1 MTHLTPRAEWI
12 WRQRG
17 IDKLPFSGGSPPYEA
32 EANRYVY
39 FRKTVDVTGPV
50 TAADVHV
57 SADGRYQLY
66 VNGQRIGRGPAR
78 STQAFQTAD
87 PYDLTPYLRPGRN
100 VIAALVHSYGR
111 NTAWYELP
119 IWEQA
124 RAFGCGGF
132 FLQGE
137 LVTDGGVVTLDTD
150 ASWRHLV
157 AEAWERDTPGCSL
170 GFVEVYDARRAP
182 QGWAD
187 VGFDDTGWEA
197 AEVLRVPARNFAGDV
212 VPFPALTVRDIPPLM
227 EEMRFHQDVLSYGEV
242 VDGPHEGDI
251 GAQMAAEKP
260 GFSKKPGFSL
270 DGVTT
275 ITTSPGRGVSVVIDF
290 GEMVT
295 GRVGFHV
302 DGPGGAVVDFAYGE
316 RLLDDGRVWMTAGIQ
331 GYDDTPQAHR
341 YILREGDQRFEQFEW
356 AGFRY
361 LQMTFRNCDRPLHVK
376 SVYLNF
382 TTYPVADRGEFV
394 CSDELLNQVWE
405 IGANTLRLCMHD
417 AYEDCPS
424 REQRQWVGDAY
435 VQLLINFAAFGDG
448 QLATRLLRQVAQSQR
463 PSGLTMASTPSDFGA
478 GTFFNI
484 PDFSLYWMMEADRYV
499 TYTGDAV
506 IVQELYPA
514 LVKAAAWFERFVDD
528 DGLLAN
534 VSHWVFVDWAD
545 LDKQGQV
552 TALNAQFVDAL
563 RAVARLA
570 LLADAPGDAVRYDRL
585 ADRITAAINRHLWD
599 EERGVYVDTH
609 NNGRPSRRV
618 SQVANAM
625 AIAFG
630 VAPRERWPSIL
641 AYIMDEGR
649 LVLTRTG
656 DTDPDEVAF
665 DVEHDVVLA
674 QPFTMH
680 FLHQALSMAG
690 DHEGLLANIRYRWGK
705 LAQAGERTWREAW
718 QLHDYHSTCHAWS
731 GTPTFDLSS
740 EVLGV
745 APLEPGF
752 RRFRIAPHPV
762 DLDWAS
768 GRVPTPHGEIAVTW
782 TVKGNRFELT
792 VEVPPGTQ
800 ATVTLP
806 RYEGEKWK
814 TVQVDGVENADDAP
828 ELGAGSHLIV
838 GTIPVTLLQKPQRH
852 REHKDFPTQW
862 DPRGE
867 ELGG

>member
-12 WRQRG
+12 WRRRG
-17 IDKLPFSGGSPPYEA
+17 IDKLSFSGGSPPHEA

-39 FRKTVDVTGPV
+39 FRKTVDVESPV
-50 TAADVHV
+50 TAANVHV

-66 VNGQRIGRGPAR
+66 VNGQLIGRGPAR
-78 STQAFQTAD
+78 STQAFQAAD
-87 PYDLTPYLRPGRN
+87 PYDLTPYLRPGSN
-100 VIAALVHSYGR
+100 VISALVHSYGR

-137 LVTDGGVVTLDTD
+137 AVTDGGTVTLDTD

-182 QGWAD
+182 QGWTDAD
-187 VGFDDTGWEA
+187 FDDTGWDA
-197 AEVLRVPARNFAGDV
+197 AEVLRVSARNFAGDV
-212 VPFPALTVRDIPPLM
+212 VPFSTLIVRDIPPLL
-227 EEMRFHQDVLSYGEV
+227 EEMRFPQNVLSYGEV
-242 VDGPHEGDI
+242 VNGLDEGDV

-260 GFSKKPGFSL
+260 GFLKKPGSFL

-275 ITTSPGRGVSVVIDF
+275 ITANPDRSVSVIIDF

-302 DGPGGAVVDFAYGE
+302 DGPAGAVVDFAYGE
-316 RLLDDGRVWMTAGIQ
+316 RLLLDGRVRIIAGIA

-361 LQMTFRNCDRPLHVK
+361 LQMTFRNCARPLHVK
-376 SVYLNF
+376 SVHLNF
-382 TTYPVADRGEFV
+382 TTYPLAERGEFA
-394 CSDELLNQVWE
+394 CSDDLLNQVWE

-424 REQRQWVGDAY
+424 REQRQWIGDAY
-435 VQLLINFAAFGDG
+435 VQMMINYVAFGDSA
-448 QLATRLLRQVAQSQR
+448 LAARLLRQVAQSQR
-463 PSGLTMASTPSDFGA
+463 SSGLTMASTPSDFGA

-499 TYTGDAV
+499 TYTGDAS

-514 LVKAAAWFERFVDD
+514 LVKAVAWFERFLDD
-528 DGLLAN
+528 DCLLSN
-534 VSHWVFVDWAD
+534 VPHWVFVDWAD

-552 TALNAQFVDAL
+552 TALNAHFVEAL

-570 LLADAPGDAVRYDRL
+570 LFADAPRDAVRYDRL
-585 ADRITAAINRHLWD
+585 ADHIAAAINRHLWD
-599 EERGVYVDTH
+599 EDRGVYVDARH
-609 NNGRPSRRV
+609 RGQPSRRV

-625 AIAFG
+625 VMAFG

-641 AYIMDEGR
+641 AYIMDEER

-656 DTDPDEVAF
+656 DEDPDEGVF
-665 DVEHDVVLA
+665 DPERDVVLA

-680 FLHQALSMAG
+680 FLHRALSMAG
-690 DHEGLLANIRYRWGK
+690 EHERLLANIRSRWGA
-705 LAQAGERTWREAW
+705 LAQAGESTWREAW
-718 QLHDYHSTCHAWS
+718 QLHDYHSACHAWS

-740 EVLGV
+740 EVLGI

-752 RRFRIAPHPV
+752 RRFRVAPHPV
-762 DLDWAS
+762 DLEWAR
-768 GRVPTPHGEIAVTW
+768 GRFPTPHGEIAVAW
-782 TVKGNRFELT
+782 VAKKGRFELT
-792 VEVPPGTQ
+792 VEVPAGAQ
-800 ATVTLP
+800 AMIALP
-806 RYEGEKWK
+806 RHGGERWK
-814 TVQVDGVENADDAP
+814 TVQVDGVERAGDAP
-828 ELGAGSHLIV
+828 ELGAGCHLVV
-838 GTIPVTLLQKPQRH
+838 GMM
-852 REHKDFPTQW
+852 
-862 DPRGE
+862 
-867 ELGG
+867 